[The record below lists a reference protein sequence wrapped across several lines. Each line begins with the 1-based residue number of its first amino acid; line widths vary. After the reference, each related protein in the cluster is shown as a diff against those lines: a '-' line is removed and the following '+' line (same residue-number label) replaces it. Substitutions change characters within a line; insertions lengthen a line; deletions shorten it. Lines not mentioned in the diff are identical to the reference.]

1 MVDNRQH
8 VKWFRESSPYIKA
21 HRNKTFVIH
30 LGGEAMGHENFHNII
45 DDILLLNSLGIRL
58 VLAMGAKPQ
67 IDSAVTEAGQKSQTD
82 NGVRITS
89 PELLPVVQ
97 QTVGKLKIDLEA
109 ALSRGI
115 VKTTQ
120 SGRDIFLA
128 SGNYIK
134 AKPFGIRKGI
144 DFHHTGT
151 VRKINTDLIHQQL
164 DMGAIVIVAP
174 IGYSPSGEIFN
185 IHSTEVAGEVATAL
199 LADKLILL
207 VDGTGQM
214 DHNGELISEL
224 AVSDIQA
231 SELKAYSPIAIAHK
245 ACLHSVERCHL
256 ISYKKDGALLEE
268 LFTRDGVGTQITRVS
283 YEQIRNA
290 ASEDI
295 PGILELIE
303 PLETEGTLVKRS
315 RELIESEI
323 DKFIV
328 IERDGLIVS
337 CAALYP
343 FEDKGEL
350 ACLATHPSYRNG
362 NRGELLLKE
371 IKKRA
376 RTSKMSAIFVLTTV
390 TTHWFTERGFVEKD
404 VQDLPHGRHS
414 LYNYQRKS
422 KYFEMPLKADSQ

>member
-1 MVDNRQH
+1 M
-8 VKWFRESSPYIKA
+8 
-21 HRNKTFVIH
+21 
-30 LGGEAMGHENFHNII
+30 
-45 DDILLLNSLGIRL
+45 
-58 VLAMGAKPQ
+58 
-67 IDSAVTEAGQKSQTD
+67 
-82 NGVRITS
+82 
-89 PELLPVVQ
+89 
-97 QTVGKLKIDLEA
+97 
-109 ALSRGI
+109 
-115 VKTTQ
+115 
-120 SGRDIFLA
+120 
-128 SGNYIK
+128 
-134 AKPFGIRKGI
+134 
-144 DFHHTGT
+144 
-151 VRKINTDLIHQQL
+151 
-164 DMGAIVIVAP
+164 
-174 IGYSPSGEIFN
+174 
-185 IHSTEVAGEVATAL
+185 
-199 LADKLILL
+199 
-207 VDGTGQM
+207 
-214 DHNGELISEL
+214 
-224 AVSDIQA
+224 
-231 SELKAYSPIAIAHK
+231 
-245 ACLHSVERCHL
+245 HSVERCHL

-303 PLETEGTLVKRS
+303 PLEAEGTLVKRS